1 MTIKCHALIHSNWNC
16 VSTYSISKE
25 SIIDIYV
32 RPVTVAAKI
41 EFCTE
46 QNLEL
51 VILEIFLVSA
61 AKPQLPLQI
70 EDASRPE
77 HNDVNIR
84 VWQLLVKSSKNIT
97 FTGCW
102 SIANSS

>member
-1 MTIKCHALIHSNWNC
+1 MLRFSIKNKQTNRISVNC
-16 VSTYSISKE
+16 SISKE

-77 HNDVNIR
+77 HNDVN
-84 VWQLLVKSSKNIT
+84 L
-97 FTGCW
+97 
-102 SIANSS
+102 